1 MPLEDEPQQPK
12 NAEQRQTEKPPCKH
26 ERTKKDRS
34 MGQDTRDRIYLDC
47 GKSI

>member
-1 MPLEDEPQQPK
+1 MPQEDEPQQPK
-12 NAEQRQTEKPPCKH
+12 NAEQRQTEKPPDKH
-26 ERTKKDRS
+26 ERTKKGHI